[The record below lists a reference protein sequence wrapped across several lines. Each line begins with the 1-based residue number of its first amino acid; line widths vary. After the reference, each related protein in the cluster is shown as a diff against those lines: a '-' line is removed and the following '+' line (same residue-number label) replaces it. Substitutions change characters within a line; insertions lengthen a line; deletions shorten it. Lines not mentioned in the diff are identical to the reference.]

1 MTRGRWQAGG
11 WVRRVVLLMAALG
24 LWGTAWAQD
33 AAEAPV
39 GAAATGAVPA
49 SRAAKN
55 IAVITIEGPID
66 STTFRSVQ
74 RRLKL
79 AERAGA
85 DALVIELNTPGGEV
99 GAVLSICDA
108 IRSST
113 IQNSTAWVNRD
124 AYSGGAIIANACR
137 EIVVNDPATFGD
149 ALPIL
154 AQPMSI
160 FGRINALPDSERQ
173 KVLVPILG
181 ELVDS
186 ARRHGRDEML
196 VQGIAARGVELWF
209 VENKET
215 GERLTINAAEYRTLF
230 GEEPT
235 RGMPALIAAPASAEP
250 AVNSAAPAPAAG
262 GQEKGKGRR
271 VRSAPQGS
279 PIGDGSNPFVP
290 AGPDQAKMKGEMAA
304 RPFDVPSTRPVFGTA
319 DAGKWTLLEYVSTG
333 DGPLLLKTNQML
345 RYGLA
350 EDIVRNDQE
359 LLARFGAKQILRLD
373 ASWSEGLVGFLTML
387 PVRGLLVVV
396 FLLGLFIE
404 MTHPGAA
411 LPGAIAIVALVG
423 LLAPPL
429 LINLA
434 NWWEVAAILVGIVLV
449 LLELFVIPGFGVP
462 GVLGILLILGGLIG
476 TFVPEGAYFDGS
488 PQREAGL
495 TYGAVTTLLSFITA
509 GVLMYFAAKH
519 FGSLPVLNKL
529 VLKDTTPDDE
539 SSEPMLGAMDTGAG
553 ELTVGMVGR
562 AVTPLRPSGRV
573 EIDGRIVDV
582 VAEAGLIPAGAQVRV
597 TSVGEFRIGVDRV

>member
-1 MTRGRWQAGG
+1 MTRAGWQAGAGG
-11 WVRRVVLLMAALG
+11 WVRRVMLLVAALG
-24 LWGTAWAQD
+24 LWATAWAQD
-33 AAEAPV
+33 
-39 GAAATGAVPA
+39 GAATGAVPA

-55 IAVITIEGPID
+55 VAVITIEGPID

-113 IQNSTAWVNRD
+113 IQNTTAWVNRD

-215 GERLTINAAEYRTLF
+215 GERLTVNAAEYRTLF

-235 RGMPALIAAPASAEP
+235 RGMPSLIAAPASPEP
-250 AVNSAAPAPAAG
+250 AVNSAPAQPGVAEA
-262 GQEKGKGRR
+262 KPKGRR

-304 RPFDVPSTRPVFGTA
+304 RPFDVPSTRPVLGTA

-434 NWWEVAAILVGIVLV
+434 NWWEVAAILAGIVLV
-449 LLELFVIPGFGVP
+449 VLELFVIPGFGVP

-488 PQREAGL
+488 AQREAGL

-519 FGSLPVLNKL
+519 FGSLPVLNRL
-529 VLKDTTPDDE
+529 MLKDTTPDDE